1 MKGVTDQQIEAI
13 QASGYK
19 ATLVVTGGGIGTV
32 GALLQHPGASR
43 FLLEAQVPYS
53 PEAMFAYLGEEL
65 SGSCSAEAA
74 SAMANRAFERA
85 LVCMLP
91 SKEKNPILG
100 IACTAA
106 LQTTRERKG
115 KDRAFFC
122 IKSRHRELTREMDLS
137 PASRIEQDEEVSRA
151 LLELIAD
158 FTAEAAV

>member
-19 ATLVVTGGGIGTV
+19 ATLAVTGGGIGSV

-43 FLLEAQVPYS
+43 FLLEVQVPYS
-53 PEAMFAYLGEEL
+53 PEAMFAYLGEEVH
-65 SGSCSAEAA
+65 GSCSAAVA
-74 SAMANRAFERA
+74 SKMAERAFERA

-91 SKEKNPILG
+91 SEDKSPILG

-122 IKSRHRELTREMDLS
+122 IKSRHRELARGLELS

-151 LLELIAD
+151 LLQLIAD
-158 FTAEAAV
+158 FTREAVV